1 MKIHSNWNKH
11 AYGKERKLRHPD
23 WAEGGLSVEVNREGI
38 TRVEWSSNKDG
49 LMHSIWV
56 NSSQR
61 EQVVGPSRSR
71 VYHKRRATRDSFNS
85 GSKSLK
91 RVTRGEKPIV
101 GLGFNCDTRGLEK
114 PVLDLGPNGDICM
127 GFPNILE
134 ELTNPI
140 RLEVGESS
148 SLANSRPTTH
158 KAHDS
163 VMVVSSKTTTTEP
176 KLMKAH
182 DSSGS
187 TEPMTEVGST
197 EPTITIGLATP
208 VMSRSDEDERSLSI
222 NQVYVVSL
230 VGATQTEAEGVLSTH
245 QRRVSSVEVS
255 RCTESLLKMGF
266 RFSFDWNS
274 ILGFYML
281 SGGLIS
287 EGKRLVILEFVLR
300 LVGPS
305 FPNLFLELL

>member
-56 NSSQR
+56 NSSQK

-101 GLGFNCDTRGLEK
+101 GLGSNCDTRGLEK
-114 PVLDLGPNGDICM
+114 PVLDLGPNGDTCM

-148 SLANSRPTTH
+148 SLADSRPTTH
-158 KAHDS
+158 KAYDS
-163 VMVVSSKTTTTEP
+163 VVVASSKMTTTEP

-187 TEPMTEVGST
+187 TEST
-197 EPTITIGLATP
+197 TTTRLATP
-208 VMSRSDEDERSLSI
+208 MVMSRSDDDERSLSI
-222 NQVYVVSL
+222 NQVHVVSP
-230 VGATQTEAEGVLSTH
+230 VGVTQTEVEGVLSTH
-245 QRRVSSVEVS
+245 
-255 RCTESLLKMGF
+255 
-266 RFSFDWNS
+266 
-274 ILGFYML
+274 
-281 SGGLIS
+281 
-287 EGKRLVILEFVLR
+287 
-300 LVGPS
+300 
-305 FPNLFLELL
+305 